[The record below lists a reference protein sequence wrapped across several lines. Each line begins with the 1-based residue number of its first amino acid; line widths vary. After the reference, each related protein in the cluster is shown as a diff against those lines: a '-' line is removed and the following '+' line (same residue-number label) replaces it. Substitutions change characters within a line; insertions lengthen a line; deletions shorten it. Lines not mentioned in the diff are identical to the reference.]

1 MTPPRDVRPREVHP
15 REVHVVLPGDVD
27 DPSVPSGG
35 NVYDRRVCE
44 RLAAGRPVRETA
56 VPGAWPQP
64 DATAR
69 DALARAL
76 AALPDGSAVLLDG
89 LVACGVPEIVVPE
102 ARRLRLAVLVHLP
115 LADEPGPSDLD
126 ERERATLRAAAA
138 VITTSPWA
146 SRRLIRHH
154 GLDPARLHVAEPGT
168 DPAPAA
174 PGAPAV
180 SAAPGGPAVSAASGG
195 PAVSAASGG
204 DGSRLLCV
212 ASLTPRKGHDLL
224 VEALATVAARP
235 WTCEFV
241 GPLRRDPAHVDRIA
255 GLVRRYGLGRRV
267 HFAGPL
273 QGAGLDAAYAAADL
287 VVLPSRAETY
297 GMVVAEALARG
308 LPVLATSVG
317 GVPATLGRAPGGE
330 IPGLLVPPRDV
341 GELASALRHWLD
353 DPDLRHRLRAAAMA
367 RRETLPT
374 WDDTARRLAA
384 VLDGP
389 LAAVP
394 AGPGVGEAR

>member
-1 MTPPRDVRPREVHP
+1 MTALREIHPRDIHI
-15 REVHVVLPGDVD
+15 VLPGDVD

-44 RLAAGRPVRETA
+44 RLAAAGRTVRETA
-56 VPGAWPQP
+56 VPGAWPLP
-64 DATAR
+64 DGTAR

-89 LVACGVPEIVVPE
+89 LVACGVPEVVVPE
-102 ARRLRLAVLVHLP
+102 ARRLALAVLVHLP

-138 VITTSPWA
+138 VVTTSPWA

-168 DPAPAA
+168 DPAPLA
-174 PGAPAV
+174 P
-180 SAAPGGPAVSAASGG
+180 SGG
-195 PAVSAASGG
+195 EGT
-204 DGSRLLCV
+204 RLLCV

-224 VEALATVAARP
+224 VEALATVSDRP

-241 GPLRRDPAHVDRIA
+241 GPLRRDRAHADRIA
-255 GLVRRYGLGRRV
+255 GLVREYGLGRRV
-267 HFAGPL
+267 HVAGPL
-273 QGAGLDAAYAAADL
+273 GGAALDEAYAAADL

-317 GVPATLGRAPGGE
+317 GVPGTLGRAPGGE

-341 GELASALRHWLD
+341 GELASALGRWLD
-353 DPDLRHRLRAAAMA
+353 DAELRHRLRGAALA
-367 RRETLPT
+367 RRETLPA
-374 WDDTARRLAA
+374 WDGTARRLAA
-384 VLDGP
+384 VLDGLRAP
-389 LAAVP
+389 VAD
-394 AGPGVGEAR
+394 GPGLREAR

>member
-1 MTPPRDVRPREVHP
+1 VTAPHEAGPREDRP

-35 NVYDRRVCE
+35 NIYDRRVCE
-44 RLAAGRPVRETA
+44 RLTAAGRPVRETA
-56 VPGAWPQP
+56 VPGAWPLP
-64 DATAR
+64 DGTAR

-76 AALPDGSAVLLDG
+76 AAVPDGSAVLLDG

-168 DPAPAA
+168 DPAPA
-174 PGAPAV
+174 
-180 SAAPGGPAVSAASGG
+180 VSAASGG
-195 PAVSAASGG
+195 PAASPASGG
-204 DGSRLLCV
+204 EGTRLLCV

-224 VEALATVAARP
+224 AEALATVAARP

-241 GPLRRDPAHVDRIA
+241 GPLRRDPAHVERIA
-255 GLVRRYGLGRRV
+255 GLLRRHGLGRRV

-273 QGAGLDAAYAAADL
+273 HGAALDAAYAAADL

-308 LPVLATSVG
+308 IPVLATSVG
-317 GVPATLGRAPGGE
+317 GVPGTLGRAPGGE

-341 GELASALRHWLD
+341 GELASALRRWLD
-353 DPDLRHRLRAAAMA
+353 DPDLRHRLRTAALA

-394 AGPGVGEAR
+394 AGPGLGEVR